1 MDANT
6 VTQFISNVGF
16 PIAACIV
23 CFWYMDKQETRHK
36 EETDKQESRHKEETD
51 KLADSINNN
60 TAVMQE
66 LLRKL

>member
-1 MDANT
+1 MDANM

-23 CFWYMDKQETRHK
+23 CFWYMDKQEA
-36 EETDKQESRHKEETD
+36 RHKEETD

-60 TAVMQE
+60 TAVMQG
-66 LLRKL
+66 LMRKLEKE

>member
-1 MDANT
+1 MDVGV

-36 EETDKQESRHKEETD
+36 EETDK
-51 KLADSINNN
+51 LADSINNN

-66 LLRKL
+66 LLRKLEKE

>member
-1 MDANT
+1 MDVGM

-36 EETDKQESRHKEETD
+36 EETDK
-51 KLADSINNN
+51 LADSINNN

-66 LLRKL
+66 LLRKLEKV

>member
-1 MDANT
+1 MDVGV
-6 VTQFISNVGF
+6 VTQFVSNVGF

-36 EETDKQESRHKEETD
+36 EETDK
-51 KLADSINNN
+51 LADSINNN

-66 LLRKL
+66 LLRKLEKE

>member
-23 CFWYMDKQETRHK
+23 CFWYMDKQE
-36 EETDKQESRHKEETD
+36 SRHKEETD

-60 TAVMQE
+60 TAVMQG
-66 LLRKL
+66 LLHKLEKE

>member
-1 MDANT
+1 MDAGM

-23 CFWYMDKQETRHK
+23 CFWYM
-36 EETDKQESRHKEETD
+36 DKQESRHKEETD

-66 LLRKL
+66 LLNKLEKE

>member
-1 MDANT
+1 MDGGM

-16 PIAACIV
+16 PIAACVV
-23 CFWYMDKQETRHK
+23 CFWYMDKQET
-36 EETDKQESRHKEETD
+36 RHKEETD

-66 LLRKL
+66 LLHKLEKE

>member
-1 MDANT
+1 MDVGM
-6 VTQFISNVGF
+6 VTQFVSNVGF

-36 EETDKQESRHKEETD
+36 EETDK
-51 KLADSINNN
+51 LADSINNN

-66 LLRKL
+66 LLRKLEKE

>member
-1 MDANT
+1 MDVGM

-36 EETDKQESRHKEETD
+36 QETD

-66 LLRKL
+66 LLHKLEKE

>member
-1 MDANT
+1 MDVGM

-36 EETDKQESRHKEETD
+36 QETD
-51 KLADSINNN
+51 KLANSINNN

-66 LLRKL
+66 LLHKLEKE

>member
-1 MDANT
+1 MDVGM

-36 EETDKQESRHKEETD
+36 EETDK
-51 KLADSINNN
+51 LADSINNN

-66 LLRKL
+66 LLRKLEKE

>member
-1 MDANT
+1 MDAGM

-23 CFWYMDKQETRHK
+23 CFWYM
-36 EETDKQESRHKEETD
+36 DKQESRHKEETD

-66 LLRKL
+66 LLHKLAKE

>member
-1 MDANT
+1 MDAGT

-36 EETDKQESRHKEETD
+36 EETDK
-51 KLADSINNN
+51 LADSINNN

-66 LLRKL
+66 LLNKLEKE

>member
-1 MDANT
+1 MDVGM

-36 EETDKQESRHKEETD
+36 EETDK
-51 KLADSINNN
+51 LADSINNN

-66 LLRKL
+66 LLNKLEKE

>member
-1 MDANT
+1 MDVGM

-16 PIAACIV
+16 PIAACVV
-23 CFWYMDKQETRHK
+23 CFWYMDKQET
-36 EETDKQESRHKEETD
+36 RHKEETD

-66 LLRKL
+66 LLRKLEKE

>member
-1 MDANT
+1 MDVGM

-23 CFWYMDKQETRHK
+23 CFWYMDKQENRHK
-36 EETDKQESRHKEETD
+36 EETN

-66 LLRKL
+66 LLCKLEKE

>member
-1 MDANT
+1 MDVGM

-36 EETDKQESRHKEETD
+36 EETDK
-51 KLADSINNN
+51 LADSINNN

-66 LLRKL
+66 LLRKLEME

>member
-1 MDANT
+1 MDAGM

-36 EETDKQESRHKEETD
+36 EETG

-66 LLRKL
+66 LLHKLEKE

>member
-1 MDANT
+1 MDVGV

-36 EETDKQESRHKEETD
+36 EETDK
-51 KLADSINNN
+51 LADSINN

-66 LLRKL
+66 LLRKLEKE

>member
-1 MDANT
+1 MDAGM

-36 EETDKQESRHKEETD
+36 EETDK
-51 KLADSINNN
+51 LADSINNN

-66 LLRKL
+66 LLNKLEKE

>member
-1 MDANT
+1 MDVGM

-16 PIAACIV
+16 PIAACAV
-23 CFWYMDKQETRHK
+23 CFWYMDKQET
-36 EETDKQESRHKEETD
+36 RHKEETD

-66 LLRKL
+66 LLHKLDNA

>member
-1 MDANT
+1 MDVGT

-36 EETDKQESRHKEETD
+36 QETD

-66 LLRKL
+66 LLNKLEKE

>member
-1 MDANT
+1 MDVGM

-16 PIAACIV
+16 PIAACVV
-23 CFWYMDKQETRHK
+23 CFWYMDKQET
-36 EETDKQESRHKEETD
+36 RHKEETD

-66 LLRKL
+66 LLHKLEKE

>member
-1 MDANT
+1 MDAGM

-23 CFWYMDKQETRHK
+23 CFGYMDKQET
-36 EETDKQESRHKEETD
+36 RHKEETD

-66 LLRKL
+66 LLNKLEKE

>member
-1 MDANT
+1 MDVSV

-36 EETDKQESRHKEETD
+36 EETDKLT
-51 KLADSINNN
+51 DSINNN

-66 LLRKL
+66 LLRKLEKE

>member
-1 MDANT
+1 MDVGV

-36 EETDKQESRHKEETD
+36 EETDK
-51 KLADSINNN
+51 LADSINNN

-66 LLRKL
+66 LLHKLGKE

>member
-1 MDANT
+1 MDVGV

-36 EETDKQESRHKEETD
+36 EETDK
-51 KLADSINNN
+51 LADSINNN

-66 LLRKL
+66 LLRKLERE

>member
-1 MDANT
+1 MDVGM

-23 CFWYMDKQETRHK
+23 CFCYMDKQET
-36 EETDKQESRHKEETD
+36 RHKEETD

-66 LLRKL
+66 LLRKLEKE

>member
-1 MDANT
+1 MDVGM

-36 EETDKQESRHKEETD
+36 QETD

-66 LLRKL
+66 LLNKLEKE